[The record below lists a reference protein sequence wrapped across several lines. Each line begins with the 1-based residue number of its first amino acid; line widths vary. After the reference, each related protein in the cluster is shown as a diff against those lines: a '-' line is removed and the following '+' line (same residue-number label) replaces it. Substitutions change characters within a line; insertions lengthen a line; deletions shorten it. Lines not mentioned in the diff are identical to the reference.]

1 MLDYF
6 FRGGP
11 IMYPLLL
18 CSLTSLTVIIERII
32 FWIREEKN
40 RDRGLLNELMS
51 LIEKGQFEKAKRI
64 TQHTRDFVTRVMVCG
79 VVHRDFSLR
88 DALQMSADE
97 ELARMKR
104 YLPILDTMI
113 TLSPLL
119 GILGTVTGIIYS
131 FNMMSTVGVEHPQV
145 ITAGI
150 AQALITTAFGLTIAI
165 LSLIPYNY
173 FLSKIEKGTLEM
185 EKYGTNLE
193 IIFEKKKNREIDRN
207 EDFKAIHRQA
217 QS

>member
-6 FRGGP
+6 FQGGP

-18 CSLTSLTVIIERII
+18 CSLISLTVIIERAI
-32 FWIREEKN
+32 FWVREERN
-40 RDRGLLNELMS
+40 RDRRLLDELMS
-51 LIEKGQFEKAKRI
+51 LIEKEQYGEAKSI
-64 TQHTRDFVTRVMVCG
+64 TGNTRDFVIRVIVCG

-97 ELARMKR
+97 EMGRMRR
-104 YLPILDTMI
+104 YLPVLDTMV

-131 FNMMSTVGVEHPQV
+131 FNMLGVVGVEHPQM

-150 AQALITTAFGLTIAI
+150 AQALITTAFGLIIAI
-165 LSLIPYNY
+165 PALICYNY
-173 FLSKIEKGTLEM
+173 FLSRVEKAALEM

-193 IIFEKKKNREIDRN
+193 IIFEKNRKRGN
-207 EDFKAIHRQA
+207 SQK
-217 QS
+217 

>member
-6 FRGGP
+6 FQGGP

-18 CSLTSLTVIIERII
+18 CSLISLTIIIERTI
-32 FWIREEKN
+32 FWIRVERN
-40 RDRGLLNELMS
+40 RDRRLLDELMS
-51 LIEKGQFEKAKRI
+51 LIEKEQYADAKSI
-64 TQHTRDFVTRVMVCG
+64 TGNTRDFVIRVIVCG

-97 ELARMKR
+97 EIARMKR
-104 YLPILDTMI
+104 YLPVLDTMV

-131 FNMMSTVGVEHPQV
+131 FNMLGIVGVEHPQM

-150 AQALITTAFGLTIAI
+150 AQALITTAFGLIIAI
-165 LSLIPYNY
+165 PSLICYNY
-173 FLSKIEKGTLEM
+173 FLSKIEKAQLEM

-193 IIFEKKKNREIDRN
+193 IIFEKKRN
-207 EDFKAIHRQA
+207 GGNLQ
-217 QS
+217 Q

>member
-1 MLDYF
+1 
-6 FRGGP
+6 
-11 IMYPLLL
+11 MYPLLL
-18 CSLTSLTVIIERII
+18 CSLVSLTVIIERVI
-32 FWIREEKN
+32 FWIKEEKN
-40 RDRGLLNELMS
+40 RNRRLLDELMS
-51 LIEKGQFEKAKRI
+51 LIERGQFEEAKKI
-64 TQHTRDFVTRVMVCG
+64 TGNTRDFIISVMVCG

-88 DALQMSADE
+88 DALQMSADAE
-97 ELARMKR
+97 IARMKR

-131 FNMMSTVGVEHPQV
+131 FNMLGTVGAEHPQM
-145 ITAGI
+145 ITVGI

-173 FLSKIEKGTLEM
+173 FISKTEKAALEM

-193 IIFEKKKNREIDRN
+193 IIFEKRRN
-207 EDFKAIHRQA
+207 GEYRAG
-217 QS
+217 

>member
-1 MLDYF
+1 
-6 FRGGP
+6 
-11 IMYPLLL
+11 MYPLLL
-18 CSLTSLTVIIERII
+18 CSLVSLTVIIERAI

-40 RDRGLLNELMS
+40 RDRTLLNELMS
-51 LIEKGQFEKAKRI
+51 LVEKEQFEEAKKKTLKA
-64 TQHTRDFVTRVMVCG
+64 RDYVIRTMVCG
-79 VVHRDFSLR
+79 VVHRNFSLR

-97 ELARMKR
+97 EIARMR
-104 YLPILDTMI
+104 RHLPILDTMI

-131 FNMMSTVGVEHPQV
+131 FNMLGTVGAEHPQM
-145 ITAGI
+145 ITVGI

-173 FLSKIEKGTLEM
+173 FLSKIEKAALEM

-193 IIFEKKKNREIDRN
+193 IIFERKRN
-207 EDFKAIHRQA
+207 
-217 QS
+217 SG

>member
-1 MLDYF
+1 MIEYF
-6 FRGGP
+6 FKGGP
-11 IMYPLLL
+11 VMYPLLL
-18 CSLTSLTVIIERII
+18 CSLVSLTVIIERAI

-40 RDRGLLNELMS
+40 RDRTLLNELMS
-51 LIEKGQFEKAKRI
+51 LVEKEQFEEAKKKTLKA
-64 TQHTRDFVTRVMVCG
+64 RDYVIRTMVCG
-79 VVHRDFSLR
+79 VVHRNFSLR

-97 ELARMKR
+97 EIARMR
-104 YLPILDTMI
+104 RHLPILDTMI

-131 FNMMSTVGVEHPQV
+131 FNMLGTVGAEHPQM
-145 ITAGI
+145 ITVGI

-173 FLSKIEKGTLEM
+173 FLSKIEKAALEM

-193 IIFEKKKNREIDRN
+193 IIFERKRN
-207 EDFKAIHRQA
+207 
-217 QS
+217 SG

>member
-1 MLDYF
+1 MLEYF
-6 FRGGP
+6 FKGGP
-11 IMYPLLL
+11 VMYPLLI
-18 CSLTSLTVIIERII
+18 CSIISLTVIIERVI

-40 RDRGLLNELMS
+40 RDRTLLNELMS
-51 LIEKGQFEKAKRI
+51 LVEKGQFDEAKKRTLKA
-64 TQHTRDFVTRVMVCG
+64 RDYVIRTMVCG
-79 VVHRDFSLR
+79 VVHRNFSLR

-97 ELARMKR
+97 EIARMRR

-131 FNMMSTVGVEHPQV
+131 FNMLGTVGAEHPQL
-145 ITAGI
+145 ITVGI

-173 FLSKIEKGTLEM
+173 FVSKIEKAVLEM

-193 IIFEKKKNREIDRN
+193 IIFERKRN
-207 EDFKAIHRQA
+207 
-217 QS
+217 SG

>member
-6 FRGGP
+6 FQGGP

-18 CSLTSLTVIIERII
+18 CSLISLTVIIERTI
-32 FWIREEKN
+32 FWVREERN
-40 RDRGLLNELMS
+40 RDRRLLDELMS
-51 LIEKGQFEKAKRI
+51 LIEKEQYAEAKSI
-64 TQHTRDFVTRVMVCG
+64 TGNTRDFVIGVIVCG

-88 DALQMSADE
+88 DAMQMSADE
-97 ELARMKR
+97 EIARMKR
-104 YLPILDTMI
+104 YLPVLDTMV

-131 FNMMSTVGVEHPQV
+131 FNMLGIVGVEHPQM

-150 AQALITTAFGLTIAI
+150 AQALITTAFGLIIAI
-165 LSLIPYNY
+165 PALICYNY
-173 FLSKIEKGTLEM
+173 FLLRVEKAALEM

-193 IIFEKKKNREIDRN
+193 IIFEKNRNGRN
-207 EDFKAIHRQA
+207 SQK
-217 QS
+217 